1 MSLSPQISS
10 GRRALFAS
18 ATRTSPHVSWR
29 RFGSSGLILTT
40 EAVPMRSG
48 SWRGFPKGKDCTDS
62 ESDAGVFA
70 MTSTTGMLCCSIAD
84 CAERTRTV
92 RCRLR
97 YLLSAGGESRVF
109 PSALF
114 STQKVTMVT
123 VPPLDKRNS
132 RDKRI
137 VVPDILDALDLV
149 EDDAHD
155 TPSQ

>member
-1 MSLSPQISS
+1 
-10 GRRALFAS
+10 
-18 ATRTSPHVSWR
+18 
-29 RFGSSGLILTT
+29 
-40 EAVPMRSG
+40 
-48 SWRGFPKGKDCTDS
+48 
-62 ESDAGVFA
+62 
-70 MTSTTGMLCCSIAD
+70 
-84 CAERTRTV
+84 
-92 RCRLR
+92 
-97 YLLSAGGESRVF
+97 VF